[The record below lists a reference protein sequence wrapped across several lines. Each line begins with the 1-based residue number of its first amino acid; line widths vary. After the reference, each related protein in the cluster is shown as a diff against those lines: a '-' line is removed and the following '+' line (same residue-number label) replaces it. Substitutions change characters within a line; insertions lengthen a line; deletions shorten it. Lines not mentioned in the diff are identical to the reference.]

1 MVKKNA
7 KMGQGDRAG
16 VNTIGE
22 AGGGKKTKVVNVLIH
37 IQVGKQR
44 GIKGGQGGEM
54 YDKRQQEQGAG
65 GQLGL
70 TWQRGATRSFSDA
83 FSITRGG

>member
-1 MVKKNA
+1 VRQVGVKNKGYECINA
-7 KMGQGDRAG
+7 Q
-16 VNTIGE
+16 I
-22 AGGGKKTKVVNVLIH
+22 GGKAKRN
-37 IQVGKQR
+37 QV
-44 GIKGGQGGEM
+44 GQGGEM